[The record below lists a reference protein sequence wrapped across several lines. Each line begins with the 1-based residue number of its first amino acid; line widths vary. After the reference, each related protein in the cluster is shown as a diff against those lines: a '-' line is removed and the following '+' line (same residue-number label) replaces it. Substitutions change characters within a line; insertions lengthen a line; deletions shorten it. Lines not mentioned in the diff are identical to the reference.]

1 MKKILTALAMTASLA
16 SPAWAQGYFEDKTIT
31 YIIATNPGGNYD
43 AYARLIGRHL
53 EEKLG
58 ADKIIFKNLPG
69 AGHIIGA
76 NTLFA
81 AEPDGLTIGTFNTG
95 LIYAQILQREGIKF
109 KLNEFSWVG
118 KAAADARAI
127 VLSNN
132 SGMSSFE
139 DLMAAE
145 KPVNFSAAGIGS
157 ASFTETKML
166 ADALDLNIEMI
177 PGYRGNEGEMA
188 MLRGEV
194 TGQIASLGSLQP
206 FIDAGNGFVAVAI
219 GGNAEPQAIEY
230 AETDRARAIVSLI
243 DAMSNLGRLTAAPPG
258 VPADVLEELRDGYMA
273 VMSDP
278 DFLAEAEKLGL
289 SVEPARGDE
298 VATLVE
304 AALNQNAET
313 VAIISEALNVKI
325 PTITVTSDILALA
338 DRNKAVTFMSGD
350 TEVTGEISGSR
361 TKVTLNGETAER
373 GDLTVGMN
381 CRIDYDP
388 QHEANEFKAI
398 DCAGE
403 AAAAGGMVSASSEIL
418 ALADGNKE
426 VTFLADGTETKG
438 MVSGKRTAVTVD
450 GAAATRKELAA
461 GMSCDFTYEAG
472 DEIEFKTASCT
483 SQ

>member
-1 MKKILTALAMTASLA
+1 
-16 SPAWAQGYFEDKTIT
+16 
-31 YIIATNPGGNYD
+31 
-43 AYARLIGRHL
+43 
-53 EEKLG
+53 
-58 ADKIIFKNLPG
+58 
-69 AGHIIGA
+69 
-76 NTLFA
+76 
-81 AEPDGLTIGTFNTG
+81 
-95 LIYAQILQREGIKF
+95 
-109 KLNEFSWVG
+109 
-118 KAAADARAI
+118 
-127 VLSNN
+127 
-132 SGMSSFE
+132 
-139 DLMAAE
+139 
-145 KPVNFSAAGIGS
+145 
-157 ASFTETKML
+157 
-166 ADALDLNIEMI
+166 
-177 PGYRGNEGEMA
+177 
-188 MLRGEV
+188 
-194 TGQIASLGSLQP
+194 
-206 FIDAGNGFVAVAI
+206 
-219 GGNAEPQAIEY
+219 
-230 AETDRARAIVSLI
+230 
-243 DAMSNLGRLTAAPPG
+243 
-258 VPADVLEELRDGYMA
+258 
-273 VMSDP
+273 
-278 DFLAEAEKLGL
+278 
-289 SVEPARGDE
+289 
-298 VATLVE
+298 
-304 AALNQNAET
+304 
-313 VAIISEALNVKI
+313 LNVKI